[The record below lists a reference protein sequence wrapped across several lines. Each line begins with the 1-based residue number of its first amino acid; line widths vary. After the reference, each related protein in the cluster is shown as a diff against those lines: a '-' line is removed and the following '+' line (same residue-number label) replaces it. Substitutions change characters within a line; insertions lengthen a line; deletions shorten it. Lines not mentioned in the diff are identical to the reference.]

1 MHQIEARQ
9 TQIVTR
15 DEQRGVHSGKRAS
28 AGFCGGNAGKIAV
41 SEMAHERRGPLK
53 RHRSS
58 NPVKRTG
65 HVRRRH
71 AASSVLGSPVIPG

>member
-15 DEQRGVHSGKRAS
+15 DEQRGIHSGKRAP

-53 RHRSS
+53 RIGAQIR
-58 NPVKRTG
+58 
-65 HVRRRH
+65 
-71 AASSVLGSPVIPG
+71 